1 MYAGPGSY
9 LLAGRVRFYTRAK
22 RTRHN
27 SKPNAPRAIPMT
39 ATHGA
44 LL

>member
-9 LLAGRVRFYTRAK
+9 LLAGRVRFYTRAN
-22 RTRHN
+22 RTRHYSN
-27 SKPNAPRAIPMT
+27 PNAPRAIPMT

>member
-9 LLAGRVRFYTRAK
+9 LLAGRVRFYTRAN
-22 RTRHN
+22 RTHHYSN
-27 SKPNAPRAIPMT
+27 PNAPRAIPMIG
-39 ATHGA
+39 THGA